1 MPGGLDNDRLAA
13 VFEQVPRLLDDDAA
27 LIRRGGFF
35 DARFQVTIG
44 VVPFDVVVSAGRV
57 TSLARGPFVMRSWRF
72 AVRGTPE
79 AWWRLWQPVPDPGWH
94 DLFALTKRGHMV
106 LEGDLQPLMANLQYV
121 KELIVL
127 PRRVELQ

>member
-27 LIRRGGFF
+27 LVRRGGFF
-35 DARFQVTIG
+35 DARFQVGIG